1 MHQSVL
7 EWVPSTLSALGV
19 EGTTVLEVGSYDV
32 NGSVR
37 PAIEDL
43 GVASYL
49 GVDQSAGPRVDLV
62 CNATELGGLGEF
74 DVVISTEM
82 LEHVRVWQPVMFS
95 LAAAVKPGGWL
106 ALTTR
111 SIGFPYHAYPD
122 DFWRYSLDGLA
133 AIYEALRFDT
143 VSVASDPQCPGV
155 FGIARKPD
163 TWTPPPTGVLDDI
176 RGVTPMPGRG
186 HR

>member
-7 EWVPSTLSALGV
+7 DWVPSTLSALGV
-19 EGTTVLEVGSYDV
+19 EGATVLEVGSYDF

-37 PAIEDL
+37 PAVEAL

-49 GVDQSAGPRVDLV
+49 GVDQSAGPRVDEV
-62 CNATELGGLGEF
+62 CDATDLARLGEF

-82 LEHVRVWQPVMFS
+82 LEHVKAWEPVMHH

-106 ALTTR
+106 VLTTR

-133 AIYEALRFDT
+133 AIYEALGFDT
-143 VSVASDPQCPGV
+143 VHVTTDPQCPGV
-155 FGIARKPD
+155 FGVARKPAE
-163 TWTPPPTGVLDDI
+163 WTEPAPDALEGV
-176 RGVTPMPGRG
+176 RGVTPMGRP
-186 HR
+186 RR